1 MKAWFVRS
9 IALLAALLAATL
21 GLATPALA
29 ADNDA
34 VSLPS
39 LAGRVTDACTGRSL
53 VGATITI
60 SSSQYPPGPTLGS
73 NFFGGFSLRGL
84 GAGTWNLGVSA
95 PGYLP
100 LGSASTVPGPMLAT
114 LDGTPS
120 GGIPVAIGSGNYL
133 EVLDNLSLM
142 PIHPPNPCL
151 PPGPLLF
158 PVSGL
163 LLNAC
168 TGRAVTG
175 ASVSLSESSGSN
187 VVQSNRFGL
196 FAVPAVQIPPGPSNR
211 VMSISAA
218 GFAAIG
224 GDSGSPGITILFPPG
239 PPMFMSFLVLL
250 HPPSP
255 CIPPGSPQ

>member
-1 MKAWFVRS
+1 MRIKQ
-9 IALLAALLAATL
+9 
-21 GLATPALA
+21 
-29 ADNDA
+29 
-34 VSLPS
+34 SLPS

-53 VGATITI
+53 AGATITI
-60 SSSQYPPGPTLGS
+60 SSSQYPPGPTLRS

-142 PIHPPNPCL
+142 PIHPPNPCF
-151 PPGPLLF
+151 PPGPPCFPVRGLLLDACTGQA
-158 PVSGL
+158 VSGL

-168 TGRAVTG
+168 TGQAVSG
-175 ASVSLSESSGSN
+175 ATVSLSESSGGN
-187 VVQSNRFGL
+187 AVQSNRFGF
-196 FAVPAVQIPPGPSNR
+196 FAVPAVQLPTGPSNR

-250 HPPSP
+250 HPPGP
-255 CIPPGSPQ
+255 CIPTGSPQ